1 MNRFNK
7 IWGIYRSYVI
17 VTVACLLL
25 LFTKSHVIALL
36 NNCVHWLQSCS
47 ETWFAIISTCFMLSL
62 SAVIIAKI
70 YYKEQQVA
78 HTTLAFTL
86 FFILFYSYFR
96 FIDDEYEFW
105 GSGWYKWC
113 DIFFL
118 PFLLLVIQKIV
129 CGRRSKKEED
139 KPCLHI
145 MDKPIDSPEED
156 RFGYDWM
163 SQSLLEDLAVVDV
176 SKKSFSV
183 GILGVWGQG
192 KSSFMNLFKR
202 NAKSSDAI
210 VVEFYPRA
218 SKSIKNIQEDF
229 FKALKAELKHYHTGI
244 NRYISNYA
252 RAVAETDE
260 SWIGKLAL
268 AFISLSPD
276 SDRERINSVIEA
288 IGRKIFVM
296 IEDLDR
302 LTGEEILEVL
312 KLLERNGDFC
322 NTIFITAYDKVYVNE
337 VIGKYLQHSLSMDY
351 TDKYFDYE
359 YSLPVNSYNVLS
371 SFAGQ
376 YLADRIELKE
386 GDRISLAQLKDAWN
400 VNGGFIV
407 ARLGTMRHVKRYL
420 NIFMSRY
427 PKVKNDVD
435 VADFMILT
443 LLRYTDLNA
452 YNAIFNFQI
461 IKRGSLYSN
470 GTPKLIYLQDDYE
483 AKLGKLGISDDSK
496 NIIERLFNKA
506 ESMSGALLEN
516 VYGKIEWAESF
527 NSYFFDYRI
536 GKYHYEDFQ
545 RLFSEN
551 EETCFKLVKEMQQA
565 GITAQLTDFLKSRNE
580 NWLADEKGLARF
592 IKIIVY
598 LDSLERTMDLDFMI
612 DGIQIASTMDGYVKA
627 GVVKDKDTYKSVV
640 RKTLEAMVENCPM
653 EIGFSC
659 HRLNTE
665 LFENKASLKD
675 FVFTSAEQIEL
686 AIWAQRY
693 YYRKYETGEYQI
705 NAILNLAK
713 VEEKV
718 GDVIQIAEPAKR
730 ELVALMTLHPDQ
742 FAEDIVTP
750 ASYTPIDGMTQ
761 LNLRFNE
768 YFIYERL
775 LDLEDFSFKD
785 WIDSLADKKAAYVIR
800 KIWEKGRTDVLQ
812 VPALKREYEKGDF
825 EGFYKAVK
833 MQEDKEDDKVVLEI
847 IKSHLS
853 LDLHRISELSGLSIE
868 RINGAVARLLSYRD
882 IDSKYGN
889 MKERMDPFE
898 KGDFVKFIDSAY
910 TSYTDKV
917 YYSDNVFR
925 ITEINEN
932 GTLKL
937 VDIVEPVPIKDV
949 EAIPIDG
956 VHDRKLYYDPIIMAS
971 IVAYDQPVPAHHSNS
986 GEYYMD
992 GLART
997 TYEGKTLKDIV
1008 IEKNCQFVHEVQ
1020 HCLRKEVNT
1029 DDLKLYETIKR

>member
-1 MNRFNK
+1 MA
-7 IWGIYRSYVI
+7 
-17 VTVACLLL
+17 VACLFL
-25 LFTKSHVIALL
+25 LFTKPHVITLL
-36 NNCVHWLQSCS
+36 NKCAQWLLPCS
-47 ETWFAIISTCFMLSL
+47 EMWFAVMITGFILALS
-62 SAVIIAKI
+62 VILIAKI
-70 YYKEQQVA
+70 HDKRQQVA
-78 HTTLAFTL
+78 HSTLAFAL
-86 FFILFYSYFR
+86 FIILFYSYFR
-96 FIDDEYEFW
+96 FIDNTFEFW
-105 GSGWYKWC
+105 GIGWYKWC
-113 DIFFL
+113 DLLFL
-118 PFLLLVIQKIV
+118 PFILLVIQMIV
-129 CGRRSKKEED
+129 CGKKKKED
-139 KPCLHI
+139 NGKASLHI
-145 MDKPIDSPEED
+145 MDKPIDRPEED

-163 SQSLLEDLAVVDV
+163 SHSVDV
-176 SKKSFSV
+176 SKTSFSV

-202 NAKSSDAI
+202 NAKSLGAI

-229 FKALKAELKHYHTGI
+229 FNALKSELKPYHTGI

-268 AFISLSPD
+268 AFTSLS
-276 SDRERINSVIEA
+276 SENERKRINSVIES

-322 NTIFITAYDKVYVNE
+322 NTVFVTAYDKAYVNE
-337 VIGKYLQHSLSMDY
+337 VIGKYLKHSRSMDY

-376 YLADRIELKE
+376 YLSDRIDLKE
-386 GDRISLAQLKDAWN
+386 GDRISLAQFKDAWN

-407 ARLGTMRHVKRYL
+407 TRLGTMRHVKRYL

-435 VADFMILT
+435 AADFMILT

-461 IKRGSLYSN
+461 IKRGSSYSN
-470 GTPKLIYLQDDYE
+470 GTPKLIYLQEDYTTTLE
-483 AKLGKLGISDDSK
+483 KLGIKETSK
-496 NIIERLFNKA
+496 AIIEKLFHKTD
-506 ESMSGALLEN
+506 SMSGALLQS

-545 RLFSEN
+545 SLFSAD

-580 NWLADEKGLARF
+580 NWLVNENGLARL
-592 IKIIVY
+592 IKVIIY

-612 DGIQIASTMDGYVKA
+612 DGMQITSTMEEYVKA
-627 GVVKDKDTYKSVV
+627 GVVKDKEAYKSVV
-640 RKTLEAMVENCPM
+640 RKTLEEMVEKCPM
-653 EIGFSC
+653 VVGFSC

-665 LFENKASLKD
+665 LFENKASQKD
-675 FVFTSAEQIEL
+675 FVFTPTEHSDL

-693 YYRKYETGEYQI
+693 YYRKYETGDYQI
-705 NAILNLAK
+705 NVILNLAK

-718 GDVIQIAEPAKR
+718 GDVIQITEPAKR
-730 ELVALMTLHPDQ
+730 ELVSLMSLHPDQ
-742 FAEDIVTP
+742 FAQDIVIP
-750 ASYTPIDGMTQ
+750 SPFTPINGTAL

-768 YFIYERL
+768 YFIYERFL
-775 LDLEDFSFKD
+775 NLEDFSFSD
-785 WIDSLADKKAAYVIR
+785 WIDSLSDKKVAYVIR
-800 KIWEKGRTDVLQ
+800 KIWEKGRSDVLQ
-812 VPALKREYEKGDF
+812 VPALKREYEVADF
-825 EGFYKAVK
+825 EGFYEAVK
-833 MQEDKEDDKVVLEI
+833 RQEEKEDDKIVLEI

-853 LDLHRISELSGLSIE
+853 LDLQRISSLSGLSIE
-868 RINGAVARLLSYRD
+868 RIKEAVSRLLSYRD
-882 IDSKYGN
+882 IESKYGN
-889 MKERMDPFE
+889 MKEKMEPFE

-925 ITEINEN
+925 IIEINEN
-932 GTLKL
+932 STLKL
-937 VDIVEPVPIKDV
+937 VDIEVPVPINDV
-949 EAIPIDG
+949 EAIPVDG
-956 VHDRKLYYDPIIMAS
+956 VHDRNLYYDPIIMAS
-971 IVAYDQPVPAHHSNS
+971 VVAYDQPVPAHHSNA

-992 GLART
+992 GLERT
-997 TYEGKTLKDIV
+997 TFEGKTLRDIV
-1008 IEKNCQFVHEVQ
+1008 VEKDCQFVHEVQ
-1020 HCLRKEVNT
+1020 HCLREEVNT
-1029 DDLKLYETIKR
+1029 DDLKLDETIKQ